1 MIKLMEQEKVVFHGG
16 FLVVL
21 KYHDLMVLSGAVNAR
36 FLEILRR
43 YLNKVTVKVRFFH
56 QCSDH

>member
-1 MIKLMEQEKVVFHGG
+1 MEQEKVVFQRG
-16 FLVVL
+16 FLGVS

-43 YLNKVTVKVRFFH
+43 YLNKVTVNVVI
-56 QCSDH
+56 QISNIP